1 MTTVIQIVQVVKVI
15 RLMEQRKEPNKVE
28 QNVHACPSLIVIGSA
43 TIIKLMVDSS
53 KKKITIKVGA
63 QGFEPRPAGIFC
75 SATVLL
81 CVRLVAGN
89 SRVGLPVDHHLS
101 ERTTRHSRA
110 TGASY
115 TTRLYYTPFVNHK
128 QNHCLA

>member
-1 MTTVIQIVQVVKVI
+1 
-15 RLMEQRKEPNKVE
+15 
-28 QNVHACPSLIVIGSA
+28 
-43 TIIKLMVDSS
+43 
-53 KKKITIKVGA
+53 VGA

-101 ERTTRHSRA
+101 EHTTRHSRA

-115 TTRLYYTPFVNHK
+115 TTRLYYTPLVNHK
-128 QNHCLA
+128 QNHCLAWRRARFLRRSFFLRHFHRCWPAFFQAREPRFMVNSSATNNPYMRTPPK